1 MEDNLRALEWHKE
14 TRHAR
19 RQAKI
24 WPGKL
29 WPIWGEKTDCT
40 DWNQLLPIS
49 CDAFENYEV
58 KLNPGLS
65 PWLVASRRVW
75 HMSSIY
81 SHIPL
86 PLCMCSESQIP
97 LRGPFLGQRYSFSK
111 AGASSVSLCSGLGCA
126 AGLLRWVRSG
136 WHFTSLADVSRRA
149 EVQVSP
155 ELLCPLAIQTRVRIM
170 TLRLLSVILLDAK

>member
-1 MEDNLRALEWHKE
+1 MLEP
-14 TRHAR
+14 
-19 RQAKI
+19 RQRS
-24 WPGKL
+24 GKL
-29 WPIWGEKTDCT
+29 WPIWGEKADCT

-58 KLNPGLS
+58 KLNPGL
-65 PWLVASRRVW
+65 PPPPPRLVASRRVW

-111 AGASSVSLCSGLGCA
+111 AGASSVSLCSGHGCA
-126 AGLLRWVRSG
+126 ASLLRWVRSG
-136 WHFTSLADVSRRA
+136 WHFTSPCRCFQKGRDTGIPRGS
-149 EVQVSP
+149 
-155 ELLCPLAIQTRVRIM
+155 
-170 TLRLLSVILLDAK
+170 LSSSNTNPC